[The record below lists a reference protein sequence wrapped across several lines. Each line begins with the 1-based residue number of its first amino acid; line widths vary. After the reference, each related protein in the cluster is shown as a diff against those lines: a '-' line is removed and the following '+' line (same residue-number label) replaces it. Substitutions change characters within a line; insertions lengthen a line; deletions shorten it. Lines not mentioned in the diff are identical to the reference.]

1 MPKTILNM
9 VNTAQDEL
17 GLSRST
23 SLFTSGSTD
32 ETGIQMLALANRV
45 LDEMRQMHQ
54 TGWTTLDFEF
64 NLIVSVPLVTTG
76 NMAAGSAVITAIPD
90 TSTLTANN
98 WMIAGDGISQAARIL
113 SVDSATQVTMTMEN
127 TNTSAVTATE
137 ITFARDTYPGPT
149 GIEFYHN
156 RTFWDRTNRWELLGP
171 DSPQMDQWH
180 RSGIVATG
188 PRRHFRQVGPY
199 ASDFRIWPP
208 PFEIVN
214 PLQLVW
220 EYSSIYA
227 VAVAGSTTN
236 FVQYFTGD
244 TDTSLLNENAIIQGI
259 KWMFWE
265 VKGFGSYVTLQNR
278 WIDYVQR
285 LIARDGPN
293 ETLQIAKKRVPY
305 LVGSNQVQDGF
316 WPGPSSGSS

>member
-1 MPKTILNM
+1 MAKTILSM

-17 GLSRST
+17 GLPRST

-32 ETGIQMLALANRV
+32 STGTQMLALANRT

-64 NLIVSVPLVTTG
+64 NLVVSVPLVTTG

-98 WMIAGDGISQAARIL
+98 WMVSGSGISQAARVL
-113 SVDSATQVTMTMEN
+113 SVDSATQVTMTMVN
-127 TNTSAVTATE
+127 TNTAALTGTAVS
-137 ITFARDTYPGPT
+137 FARDTYPGPT
-149 GIEFYHN
+149 GIEFYHD

-188 PRRHFRQVGPY
+188 PRRHFRQIGPY

-208 PFEIVN
+208 PFEITN

-227 VAVAGSTTN
+227 VAVAGSATN
-236 FVQYFTGD
+236 FAQYFTGD
-244 TDTSLLNENAIIQGI
+244 TDTCLLNENAVIQGI

-265 VKGFGSYVTLQNR
+265 IKGFGSYVTQQNR
-278 WIDYVQR
+278 WVDYVNR

-293 ETLQIAKKRVPY
+293 ETLKLVQRVNP
-305 LVGSNQVQDGF
+305 LFLSPAQVQDGF
-316 WPGPSSGSS
+316 FPS